1 MDGPTPRGDGRYD
14 AFIPPPRQPVDKL
27 FPRPGKLPRAAPF
40 FCRSCILG
48 FCCLQFAEFFA
59 EEQMV
64 VFNWDFLE
72 NLKYFLILLQQNFFH
87 GNFHGMCVFVY
98 FEVQN
103 WLAAYPCAYS
113 EVALKAVWEIFSMT
127 PKWEPN
133 SKFQGV
139 EGMKVELRAELV

>member
-1 MDGPTPRGDGRYD
+1 M
-14 AFIPPPRQPVDKL
+14 
-27 FPRPGKLPRAAPF
+27 
-40 FCRSCILG
+40 
-48 FCCLQFAEFFA
+48 
-59 EEQMV
+59 

-139 EGMKVELRAELV
+139 EVMKVESRLRAELV